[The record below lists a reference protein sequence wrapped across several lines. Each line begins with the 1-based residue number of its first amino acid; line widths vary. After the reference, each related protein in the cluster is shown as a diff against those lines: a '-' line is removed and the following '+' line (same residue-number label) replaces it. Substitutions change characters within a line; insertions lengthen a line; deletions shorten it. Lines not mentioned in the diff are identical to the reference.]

1 MASIQVVLLQFLIQT
16 QIIPVFQEVP
26 KLISDLILSVLLMS
40 SNFNEFL
47 NLKEL
52 CNILHNY
59 VFRVLRDLL

>member
-1 MASIQVVLLQFLIQT
+1 MAGIQVVLLQFLIQT

-26 KLISDLILSVLLMS
+26 KLISDLILSVLLVS

-52 CNILHNY
+52 CNVLLDY

>member
-1 MASIQVVLLQFLIQT
+1 MAGIQVVLLQFLIQT

>member
-1 MASIQVVLLQFLIQT
+1 MAGIQVVLLQFLIQT

-26 KLISDLILSVLLMS
+26 KLISNLILSVLLVS

-52 CNILHNY
+52 CNILHDY

>member
-1 MASIQVVLLQFLIQT
+1 MAGIQVVLLQFLIQT

-26 KLISDLILSVLLMS
+26 KLISDLILSVLLVS

-52 CNILHNY
+52 CNVLHDY